1 MPQRIEPARREG
13 QSSCGQ
19 LPAFF
24 RKSPSL
30 HDARIR
36 RCRILE
42 PYYGRQDV
50 VLELDTHQAYT
61 QVKQLTFMD
70 CRLDGVG
77 DPTGYWW
84 VSHEIAPEGEGF
96 SLSVVLINA
105 DQEQSV
111 MRIWF
116 RNLAVER

>member
-13 QSSCGQ
+13 QGSGGQ

-24 RKSPSL
+24 RESPSL

-50 VLELDTHQAYT
+50 VLELDTHQAYA
-61 QVKQLTFMD
+61 QVKQLTFIG
-70 CRLDGVG
+70 CRLDGVE

-84 VSHEIAPEGEGF
+84 VSHEITPEGEGF
-96 SLSVVLINA
+96 LLSVVLLNE
-105 DQEQSV
+105 DQQLDE

-116 RNLAVER
+116 RDLAVER